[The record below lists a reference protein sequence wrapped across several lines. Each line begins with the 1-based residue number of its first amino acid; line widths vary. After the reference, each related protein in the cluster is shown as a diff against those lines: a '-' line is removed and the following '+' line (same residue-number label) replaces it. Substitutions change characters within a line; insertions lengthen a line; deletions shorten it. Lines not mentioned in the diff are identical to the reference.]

1 MRVARHGLLLL
12 STRSANTDKHVTAL
26 SPRNSRRGGGKLLNF
41 IVIILSEELCYGAAF
56 GTMCSWISN
65 VGTYVHSIEHA
76 LGREPSDR
84 CSREKVL
91 RSISLG
97 KDLRRRE

>member
-1 MRVARHGLLLL
+1 MVFFYCLRALPTPMSMERHCPLG
-12 STRSANTDKHVTAL
+12 TRE
-26 SPRNSRRGGGKLLNF
+26 GGGGNLLNF
-41 IVIILSEELCYGAAF
+41 IVIILSEELCCGAAF

-76 LGREPSDR
+76 LGRERSDR